1 MGRQFFV
8 ADDVPPI
15 IKTHDQPANL
25 PANQTTLM
33 KTYDRAYF
41 DRWYRDPRERVATR
55 ESLERKVRMVI
66 SVTEFLLGRPIRTVL
81 DVGCGEAAWYPLLKR
96 MRPDV
101 RYIGVESSEYA
112 LSRFGGARHIRRG
125 SLADL
130 GGMRLPQRLDLIVC
144 ADVFQYVD
152 TPELVRGL
160 RAIRN
165 LLGGV
170 AYLEAFT
177 TEDAMEGDRV
187 GWHERTAAEYRA
199 LFRRIGLTQCAP
211 YCFVDVDELDVLNTF
226 ERL

>member
-1 MGRQFFV
+1 
-8 ADDVPPI
+8 
-15 IKTHDQPANL
+15 
-25 PANQTTLM
+25 M
-33 KTYDRAYF
+33 KTYDRTYF
-41 DRWYRDPRERVATR
+41 DRWYRDPRERVVTR

-96 MRPDV
+96 MRRDV
-101 RYIGVESSEYA
+101 RYIGVESSEYV
-112 LSRFGGARHIRRG
+112 LSRFGGSRHIRRG

-144 ADVFQYVD
+144 ADVFQYVG

-160 RAIRN
+160 RAIRH

-199 LFRRIGLTQCAP
+199 LFRRAGLTQCAP
-211 YCFVDVDELDVLNTF
+211 YCFADVDELDALNTF
-226 ERL
+226 EHL